1 LNGKWKEKGVN
12 GMKKCFAVCC
22 LIFLTLL
29 VWSGSIIY
37 ELKLDLK
44 IQTKDSQ
51 EAYLC
56 NLLNVRRIG
65 GVLVGLEDIEKESW
79 WIVRDDYLHL
89 LGMTAE
95 DESAI
100 PQEALDS
107 MNSPQAQALLYG
119 LIWETYGDLPQTAE
133 GFRTDSESFGGRYTY
148 QTIEILQ
155 DIPEED
161 TQSLKAFLNAIEEDT
176 RTESLVQNLQ
186 KWKEEQ
192 NP

>member
-1 LNGKWKEKGVN
+1 
-12 GMKKCFAVCC
+12 MKKCFAVCC
-22 LIFLTLL
+22 LILLTLL

-65 GVLVGLEDIEKESW
+65 GVLVGMEDTEKESW

-107 MNSPQAQALLYG
+107 MNSPHAQALLYG
-119 LIWETYGDLPQTAE
+119 LIWETYGDLPQTTE
-133 GFRTDSESFGGRYTY
+133 GFRADSESFGGRYAY
-148 QTIEILQ
+148 QTMEILQ
-155 DIPEED
+155 DIPDED
-161 TQSLKAFLNAIEEDT
+161 TQSLKAFLNAIEEDV
-176 RTESLVQNLQ
+176 RTESLVQSLQ
-186 KWKEEQ
+186 KWREEQ
-192 NP
+192 EP

>member
-1 LNGKWKEKGVN
+1 MDGKWKVKGVN

-22 LIFLTLL
+22 LILLTLL

-65 GVLVGLEDIEKESW
+65 GVLVGLDDAEKGSW
-79 WIVRDDYLHL
+79 WIIRDDYLHL

-107 MNSPQAQALLYG
+107 MNSPHAQALLYG
-119 LIWETYGDLPQTAE
+119 LIWETYGDLP
-133 GFRTDSESFGGRYTY
+133 
-148 QTIEILQ
+148 
-155 DIPEED
+155 
-161 TQSLKAFLNAIEEDT
+161 
-176 RTESLVQNLQ
+176 
-186 KWKEEQ
+186 
-192 NP
+192 

>member
-1 LNGKWKEKGVN
+1 
-12 GMKKCFAVCC
+12 MKKCFAVCC
-22 LIFLTLL
+22 LILLTLL

-65 GVLVGLEDIEKESW
+65 GVLVGLDDAEKGSW
-79 WIVRDDYLHL
+79 WIIRDDYLHL

-107 MNSPQAQALLYG
+107 MNSPHAQALLYG
-119 LIWETYGDLPQTAE
+119 LIWETYGDLP
-133 GFRTDSESFGGRYTY
+133 
-148 QTIEILQ
+148 
-155 DIPEED
+155 
-161 TQSLKAFLNAIEEDT
+161 
-176 RTESLVQNLQ
+176 
-186 KWKEEQ
+186 
-192 NP
+192 